1 MIELRHVSKIY
12 APDYRAL
19 TDISFEIDNGE
30 VVFVAGPSGAGK
42 STLLKLLFREEEP
55 SAGEI
60 LIDGESVTRLR
71 SGGVARLRRKIG
83 LVYQEFKLLANLTV
97 LENVALAAEV
107 IGIAKN
113 ESRIKAYQ
121 LLRDLGLK
129 ERCDAEPRALSAG
142 EQQRVTIA
150 RALVNEP
157 MLLIADEPTGN
168 LDADVAEETLRLF
181 LKIRDRGATV
191 IIATHD
197 LAMIQRF
204 GTRII
209 SLERGVLVDDLHRA
223 KSAEH
228 TL

>member
-1 MIELRHVSKIY
+1 MIDLRHVSKIY

-19 TDISFEIDNGE
+19 TDISFEIDKGE

-71 SGGVARLRRKIG
+71 SRGVARLRRKIG
-83 LVYQEFKLLANLTV
+83 LVFQEFKLLANLTV

-107 IGIAKN
+107 IGVAKN

-129 ERCDAEPRALSAG
+129 DRCDAEPPELSAG
-142 EQQRVTIA
+142 EQQRVAIA

-168 LDADVAEETLRLF
+168 LDIDVADETLRLF

-209 SLERGVLVDDLHRA
+209 SLDRGALVDDLHRVKNA
-223 KSAEH
+223 DR